1 VGKGATRRAHV
12 FLVASSAW
20 ASLRSAHPTKKFQAL
35 SQLRL
40 HLRIFAVVSSIFG
53 RVEETPAMFHSK
65 CFTPNKLDFRDLEN
79 RMNKFVDRA

>member
-1 VGKGATRRAHV
+1 VKCAIGALASGIHVLIRRESKDVDGRDKPGHDA
-12 FLVASSAW
+12 
-20 ASLRSAHPTKKFQAL
+20 R
-35 SQLRL
+35 

-79 RMNKFVDRA
+79 CMSEFVDRA